1 MHSHPADAPRT
12 VRVFSRGFSRPGLF
26 VAILFFA
33 ASLAP
38 SLLPRAPAFQGFV
51 SGVTITIG
59 YGIGVLGGWAWNYL
73 GLRAPQRGSQ
83 AQRIVFWATVGV
95 AGSITA
101 VSVWRQVGWQN
112 ELAAS
117 FSTESVDP
125 TAWLV
130 IIPVAVIVAALVVIT
145 GRSIRKLFQAIAR
158 SLNRVMPE
166 RVARLVGGTAVFLVM
181 VFLINGVLISGLFS
195 AANQLFSLRDD
206 NTAEGITQPD
216 VPERSGS
223 PASLVSWESL
233 GRQGRSFVGSG
244 PTLEELNAFHGG
256 SAEQPIRVYVGL
268 KSAETL
274 QERADLV
281 LEELKRTGA
290 FERNVLVVATTTGT
304 GYLVPQG
311 MDSIEYLHNGNT
323 AIAGVQYSYLPSWIS
338 LLADQAVTSETS
350 QVVFNTVHEYW
361 STLPEAS
368 RPDIYLFG
376 LSLGSYGVESIL
388 TSVNII
394 NEPVKGALLVG
405 PPFVNNMWSD
415 LTARR
420 DEGSPAWLP
429 IYQEGRTVRFTTLE
443 NRLDVPT
450 AEWQDTR
457 IVYIQHPSDPVSFFS
472 PKLALSRPD
481 WLREGQRGP
490 DVPKDMTWL
499 PLVTMWQVAA
509 DLPVAGLVPAGHGH
523 LYTSGEYLDGWV
535 GISEPEGWAPT
546 ETERLRTVLAD
557 RDRQAELAG

>member
-290 FERNVLVVATTTGT
+290 FERDVLVVATTTGT

-535 GISEPEGWAPT
+535 GISVPEGWAPT